1 MTDPGQRELRDFLLV
16 TVYVALA
23 GPIVGLIWSAA
34 SPKVDLIEALAGSG
48 VAWRAEAGA
57 DAYFALLCIA
67 AGALCAGIAVACRR
81 DGPGAVAGL
90 AAGGLAAAFIAARVG
105 YLLNKSDT
113 LHVLREHGISLS
125 VLDKFGIDPFFKVRA
140 LGVVAVWPMAA
151 LIVYM
156 GALAL
161 RDRYRSLP

>member
-1 MTDPGQRELRDFLLV
+1 MTDPWQRELRDFLLV

-23 GPIVGLIWSAA
+23 GPIVGLIWSVA
-34 SPKVDLIEALAGSG
+34 SPKVDLIQALAGSG
-48 VAWRAEAGA
+48 VAWRAESGA
-57 DAYFALLCIA
+57 DAHFALLSVA
-67 AGALCAGIAVACRR
+67 AGALCAGIALACRR
-81 DGPGAVAGL
+81 DGPGTVAGL
-90 AAGGLAAAFIAARVG
+90 AAGGLAAAFIADRVG
-105 YLLNKSDT
+105 YLFNRPDT
-113 LHVLREHGISLS
+113 LHLLHANSISLS

-140 LGVVAVWPMAA
+140 LGVVVSWPMTA